1 MIIRNKKTKEYIPVK
16 NKYGYSNLDFQT
28 AYLYLSKLP
37 ENERAKVEIYDRDS
51 NEVITPKKYISNDR
65 YLLFLDSKGINLY
78 DYAMGKFEFNSNYEF
93 TQFIDYFVL
102 EFQDNFGKAVL
113 DNQDEFT
120 DYMKYKVLGAIA
132 FNEAKDS
139 TGVGYINSSPKMINL
154 LNKYNI
160 SEETNNSLY
169 KRISDRW
176 EQGQKLRV
184 VSNYKKEILDKIPD
198 KYKDKYLKAFPTDKE
213 DIFEVYR
220 NIYKLKN
227 VVNNIENIESKNE
240 PVKILINYS
249 ENRNFNKDDVLSLKE
264 MESKTDRAIVEVDE
278 RNKLDSKKFGED
290 FHTYDK
296 LDFTIIIDEGN
307 EPKIFLENRHDIG
320 DYSSFDE
327 FMKKTYTPEFNDYI
341 TNLLSS
347 KENEDEEEDE
357 L

>member
-1 MIIRNKKTKEYIPVK
+1 M
-16 NKYGYSNLDFQT
+16 
-28 AYLYLSKLP
+28 
-37 ENERAKVEIYDRDS
+37 
-51 NEVITPKKYISNDR
+51 
-65 YLLFLDSKGINLY
+65 LFLDSKGINLY

-227 VVNNIENIESKNE
+227 VVNNIENIESKMSQ
-240 PVKILINYS
+240 L
-249 ENRNFNKDDVLSLKE
+249 NF
-264 MESKTDRAIVEVDE
+264 
-278 RNKLDSKKFGED
+278 
-290 FHTYDK
+290 
-296 LDFTIIIDEGN
+296 
-307 EPKIFLENRHDIG
+307 
-320 DYSSFDE
+320 
-327 FMKKTYTPEFNDYI
+327 
-341 TNLLSS
+341 
-347 KENEDEEEDE
+347 
-357 L
+357 